1 MLELE
6 KLEHSYGGDP
16 VLRQLSM
23 QLETGRI
30 GCILGASGC
39 GKTTLLRAIAGFEP
53 LQSGTIALNQK
64 LISSSVT
71 HLAPAQRGVGMIF
84 QDYALLPHLTVAQN
98 IEFGL
103 RSTDSAEKRKRLEQM
118 LELVGLAAEQ
128 ARYPHELSGG
138 QQQRVAIAR
147 ALAPRPG
154 LILMD
159 EPFSNL
165 DASLRG
171 RLGREVRDLLQAA
184 GATVLM
190 VTHDHHDALALA
202 DDVGVMAAGELLQWS
217 SAYDLYHR
225 PASRAVAEA
234 VGRSAWLPGRVLES
248 GWVETELGIAKG
260 LNRVEHP
267 AGSAVDLLLRP
278 DDLVHIDESQQ
289 SAEVLRRHFHGASF
303 LYELR
308 LASGRVVFST
318 VPSHH
323 DHQPGERIGV
333 ELQTDHLVAFAQA

>member
-6 KLEHSYGGDP
+6 KLEHSYGGEP

-23 QLETGRI
+23 QLDTGHI

-39 GKTTLLRAIAGFEP
+39 GKTTLLRAIAGFES
-53 LQSGTIALNQK
+53 LQSGSITLNQK
-64 LISSSVT
+64 LISSSDT

-103 RSTDSAEKRKRLEQM
+103 QTNASEKSKRLAQM

-128 ARYPHELSGG
+128 ERFPHELSGG

-147 ALAPRPG
+147 ALAPRPS

-171 RLGREVRDLLQAA
+171 RLGREVRDLLRAA

-225 PASRAVAEA
+225 PASRTVAEA

-248 GWVETELGIAKG
+248 GWIETELGTAKG
-260 LNRVEHP
+260 LNRVEYP
-267 AGSAVDLLLRP
+267 VGTAVDLLLRP
-278 DDLVHIDESQQ
+278 DDLVHIDASQVQ
-289 SAEVLRRHFHGASF
+289 AEVLRRHFHGASF

-323 DHQPGERIGV
+323 DHKVGERIGV
-333 ELQTDHLVAFAQA
+333 ELQADHLVAFAQA